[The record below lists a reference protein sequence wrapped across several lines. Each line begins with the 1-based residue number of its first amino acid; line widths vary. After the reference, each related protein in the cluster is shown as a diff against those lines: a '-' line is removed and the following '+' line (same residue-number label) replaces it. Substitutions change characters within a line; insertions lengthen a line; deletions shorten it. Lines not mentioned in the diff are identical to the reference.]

1 MPDTDP
7 NHPITVESNPRRV
20 TVTLNGFTIASTH
33 LARTLREAS
42 YPPVQYIPRDDV
54 QMNLLERTQH
64 HTHCPYKGDA
74 SYYTIVAGD
83 VRAENAVWTYEQPK
97 PAARE
102 VGSYLAFYPNKV
114 TITEA

>member
-1 MPDTDP
+1 MPDIDP

-83 VRAENAVWTYEQPK
+83 VRVDNAVWTYEQPK
-97 PAARE
+97 PVARE
-102 VGSYLAFYPNKV
+102 VTGYLAFYPDKV
-114 TITEA
+114 TIQEE